1 MKIDRERLDW
11 VRKNHYL
18 TSTRGIG
25 RTFASCCDCCEAI
38 LSGSTHIQFRIP
50 RRRWASHIIPM
61 FLEIA
66 REYGVEVIDVRRERI
81 VTETAVVAFILPPR
95 NLSSRS
101 SSYDYVV
108 ETFGEG
114 WEPGLPGST
123 GKEWERLYMREWK

>member
-66 REYGVEVIDVRRERI
+66 REYGIEVIDVRKERI
-81 VTETAVVAFILPPR
+81 ITKTAVVAFILPPR
-95 NLSSRS
+95 DPGYCFRS
-101 SSYDYVV
+101 CDYAVR
-108 ETFGEG
+108 TFGEG
-114 WEPGLPGST
+114 WEMT
-123 GKEWERLYMREWK
+123 EDEWEKLYMGEWRKIDE